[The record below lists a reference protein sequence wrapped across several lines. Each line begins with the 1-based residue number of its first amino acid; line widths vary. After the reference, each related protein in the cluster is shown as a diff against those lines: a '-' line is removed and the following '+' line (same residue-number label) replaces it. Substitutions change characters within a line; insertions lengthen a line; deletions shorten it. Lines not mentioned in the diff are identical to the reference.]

1 MHPDQEGIKKTFVR
15 DKKYYIRV
23 NDDFVHNEDI
33 NKFYNQLQLGSE
45 LHRLDYLL
53 MNIIGMKRAYIDDK
67 NLYSGLGKIEDILR
81 EKGILCDNIIEKFL
95 LIIISKRKKVLIM
108 EENQLQKEIDKMS
121 KSIKTDNYPMSIG
134 ELSNLY
140 LDGDINI
147 NPIYQRMF
155 RWDIT
160 QQSALI
166 ESILLQIPIPPIYV
180 FQDEDGTWSIID
192 GQQRLST
199 IFKFMGILKQ
209 DNECEDEEIKEEIN
223 QREPLTKTR
232 FLPSLEGKYWDD
244 ENEENSLT
252 EAQRRYIKRSKI
264 LIVIIDK
271 SSDEFA
277 QYEMF
282 QRLNTGGSHLSAQ
295 EIRNCILVMR
305 NESVYK
311 QIKKLSEYDN
321 FRKAIPISEKDME
334 EQGYI
339 ELVVKYMVLRY
350 SEWNVNDSENF
361 NNFLTDEILKMIIN
375 NQIDFEME
383 GELFKKVFDLIFD
396 VMEDN
401 AFKKFDPIKGKNTG
415 AVLVGAYEAIIP
427 GLAINY
433 DYFRENRNEL
443 KNKICSMY
451 TDERYIAATKRGV
464 RPVGRIKKLAAFSR
478 ENFNS
483 GK

>member
-1 MHPDQEGIKKTFVR
+1 MASNIK
-15 DKKYYIRV
+15 
-23 NDDFVHNEDI
+23 
-33 NKFYNQLQLGSE
+33 
-45 LHRLDYLL
+45 
-53 MNIIGMKRAYIDDK
+53 
-67 NLYSGLGKIEDILR
+67 
-81 EKGILCDNIIEKFL
+81 
-95 LIIISKRKKVLIM
+95 
-108 EENQLQKEIDKMS
+108 
-121 KSIKTDNYPMSIG
+121 
-134 ELSNLY
+134 
-140 LDGDINI
+140 
-147 NPIYQRMF
+147 
-155 RWDIT
+155 
-160 QQSALI
+160 
-166 ESILLQIPIPPIYV
+166 
-180 FQDEDGTWSIID
+180 
-192 GQQRLST
+192 
-199 IFKFMGILKQ
+199 
-209 DNECEDEEIKEEIN
+209 
-223 QREPLTKTR
+223 
-232 FLPSLEGKYWDD
+232 
-244 ENEENSLT
+244 
-252 EAQRRYIKRSKI
+252 
-264 LIVIIDK
+264 
-271 SSDEFA
+271 
-277 QYEMF
+277 
-282 QRLNTGGSHLSAQ
+282 
-295 EIRNCILVMR
+295 IRNCILVMR